1 MFELIPATSPVS
13 PSQSTHKVRNW
24 ILATL
29 PEPDFALLRPHLY
42 AVPLR
47 RNDVVYD
54 AFRCPNA
61 VYFIESGLISRVIR
75 SPKDG
80 AVEVASIGRCGF
92 IGVSVVLGTMIAIQ
106 RTVVLVPG
114 LALGIEAETLR
125 AVMAE
130 RPSIKEH
137 LLRYVQVLM
146 ALKAQIA
153 MCNAKHEL
161 SERLA
166 RWLLL
171 AHDLVETDVLPVTH
185 GLLADALGVRRPGVS
200 VALAE
205 LEAQGILARTRGAL
219 RILDLDGLRRC
230 GCDCHRFVRD
240 RFRLFTDM
248 PRHEH
253 SL

>member
-1 MFELIPATSPVS
+1 MFELVPATPSLS
-13 PSQSTHKVRNW
+13 GSQSAYIVRNL

-29 PEPDFALLRPHLY
+29 PEADFALLRPHLRR
-42 AVPLR
+42 VSLR
-47 RNDVVYD
+47 RNDILHD
-54 AFRCPNA
+54 AFRCPDA
-61 VYFIESGLISRVIR
+61 VYFVESGLISRVVR

-80 AVEVASIGRCGF
+80 AVEVANVGRCGF

-114 LALGIEAETLR
+114 QALGIEAETLR
-125 AVMAE
+125 GLMVE

-137 LLRYVQVLM
+137 LLKYVQVLM

-171 AHDLVETDVLPVTH
+171 AHDMIESDVLPVTH

-200 VALAE
+200 VALAQ
-205 LEAQGILARTRGAL
+205 LEAQGIVARTRGAL
-219 RILDLDGLRRC
+219 RILDLDGLRRS
-230 GCDCHRFVRD
+230 GCECHQVVRD
-240 RFRLFTDM
+240 RFRPFSGM
-248 PRHEH
+248 PDHQH